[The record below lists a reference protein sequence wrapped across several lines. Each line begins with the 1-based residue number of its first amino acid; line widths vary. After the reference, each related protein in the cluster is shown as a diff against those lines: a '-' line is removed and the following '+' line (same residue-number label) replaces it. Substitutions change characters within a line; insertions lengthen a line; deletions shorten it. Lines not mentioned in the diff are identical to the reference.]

1 MKGLN
6 AIYFGHDGIG
16 IEQMYQS
23 RAACLNDGHHPL
35 SQSDSYY
42 LVSFALFLWSM
53 KPVGKKKASS
63 DQPMVHERY
72 LVPEQNP
79 RFNTE
84 RVPEEDEPVPEES
97 RWLIE
102 DEEDIM
108 TEHDEQPP
116 AGEGP

>member
-1 MKGLN
+1 
-6 AIYFGHDGIG
+6 
-16 IEQMYQS
+16 
-23 RAACLNDGHHPL
+23 
-35 SQSDSYY
+35 
-42 LVSFALFLWSM
+42 M